1 MGPCLSTHVG
11 GHALTPPTD
20 RRLGRPLP
28 YQLANQTHTD
38 LKVTRP
44 IMNED
49 YIPGE
54 DCTCSAWNES
64 ECGCGVDWTPREVYE
79 LREQRDMLVEALLSI
94 TKGSHCL
101 ECYGGDSIWIAE
113 QALAAVKGGKS

>member
-1 MGPCLSTHVG
+1 
-11 GHALTPPTD
+11 
-20 RRLGRPLP
+20 
-28 YQLANQTHTD
+28 
-38 LKVTRP
+38 
-44 IMNED
+44 MNED

-54 DCTCSAWNES
+54 GCTCSAWNES